1 MAIIL
6 IFIWWPRRCI
16 MGSMYS
22 WDFICCLLHHLFTN
36 LCKCKYKLTN
46 YFSDN
51 ESRRSSVV
59 LNNNIEVVLLDV
71 SSNKISD
78 IQNLSDCDR
87 EFWAKFTCLQKIS
100 MSYNKLQTLPE
111 ELFKVWDL
119 LHNNLSFNYIWEFI

>member
-1 MAIIL
+1 MYKPKKLL
-6 IFIWWPRRCI
+6 I
-16 MGSMYS
+16 
-22 WDFICCLLHHLFTN
+22 
-36 LCKCKYKLTN
+36 YKLTN

-100 MSYNKLQTLPE
+100 ISYNKLQTLPE
-111 ELFKVWDL
+111 ELFKVCDL
-119 LHNNLSFNYIWEFI
+119 LNTSSDVFQSSILLALLYLILILPDS